1 MSGSACKRSAS
12 RVHPARVRTDW
23 RRSRS
28 ARTSEPVTSPTTD
41 PTVPGSSSAWATSA
55 STDCICCG
63 SAFPARA
70 AKPLRRRYSSSSSPG
85 VLVLPVPA
93 QGQIEGRQ
101 WVAQFGEG
109 EPDSEDDVF
118 EVVAGGTGE
127 VDPDRHDSPARPDG
141 GAPLRRPVFGAG
153 ERGLEVCA
161 ASEPG
166 VARHLPVRQ
175 KESSKTTLS
184 DDQRTGR
191 VRPTPLIAAVKRLRA
206 RTEVCNRTTWAPLRL
221 RRPRRHTRRA
231 LELPLT
237 DVTTLRNPERTE
249 VLQRRSGCVAARMA
263 PRDARPTSAYYTPA
277 IQEGAP

>member
-1 MSGSACKRSAS
+1 
-12 RVHPARVRTDW
+12 VPAGTP
-23 RRSRS
+23 
-28 ARTSEPVTSPTTD
+28 AAGTD
-41 PTVPGSSSAWATSA
+41 PCFENGPLAVVDDDGQVLAYCTGGLVLDVPAKSLPSLVDWTL
-55 STDCICCG
+55 T
-63 SAFPARA
+63 A
-70 AKPLRRRYSSSSSPG
+70 AKL
-85 VLVLPVPA
+85 
-93 QGQIEGRQ
+93 
-101 WVAQFGEG
+101 
-109 EPDSEDDVF
+109 
-118 EVVAGGTGE
+118 
-127 VDPDRHDSPARPDG
+127 
-141 GAPLRRPVFGAG
+141 GAPNGPVS
-153 ERGLEVCA
+153 RVCA

-175 KESSKTTLS
+175 KGSSKITLS
-184 DDQRTGR
+184 DSQRIGR

-263 PRDARPTSAYYTPA
+263 PRDARPTPAYYTPA